1 MPSGRRGVRV
11 PSEHLPGRERLQEQH
26 PSLPPKTRTGFARRP
41 TGTGHAR
48 PDSIQARLG
57 AIRRLAE
64 AEMKNL
70 RALLGSDAAVVRAEL
85 ARHIDSITMT
95 PTGEHYVASGS
106 WNLVGRGSIDGAGG
120 PVCTVRPYEFTLSPA
135 A

>member
-1 MPSGRRGVRV
+1 
-11 PSEHLPGRERLQEQH
+11 
-26 PSLPPKTRTGFARRP
+26 
-41 TGTGHAR
+41 
-48 PDSIQARLG
+48 
-57 AIRRLAE
+57 
-64 AEMKNL
+64 MKDL

-95 PTGEHYVASGS
+95 PTVEHYVASGS

-120 PVCTVRPYEFTLSPA
+120 PVCTVRPYEFTLSLA